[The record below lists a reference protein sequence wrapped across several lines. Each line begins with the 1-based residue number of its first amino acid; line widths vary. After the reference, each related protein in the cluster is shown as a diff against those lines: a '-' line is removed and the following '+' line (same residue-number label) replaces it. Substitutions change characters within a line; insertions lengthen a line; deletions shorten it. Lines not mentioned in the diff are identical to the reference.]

1 MARLAHNVQFQRL
14 SPLSLDP
21 KQRIVDEDDFG
32 VVLDDT
38 ILDSSPSE
46 MSPVHGDRRASFADS
61 ASAFSPTESAW
72 PDYPYHNDHA
82 PVRSSRNST
91 HHFRE
96 QNNSH
101 FIRSQGGHGVT
112 YGQAQTAPW
121 QLDGPSGSC
130 TPTAVYDGFSS
141 DYDVSS
147 GASYNNGGSGGNLHS
162 LHPSAYGGLPVGT
175 GPIFSQ
181 NASLSTSPQSAKDWM
196 STSSSEQMELRSLS
210 KRTRPGSPSYHS
222 ASSLLRRDGIRK
234 KNARFEIPAER
245 NLRTIDHLINQTN
258 DEQEIKELKQ
268 QKRLLRNRQA
278 A

>member
-1 MARLAHNVQFQRL
+1 MARLAHNVQFQRP
-14 SPLSLDP
+14 SHLSLDS
-21 KQRIVDEDDFG
+21 KQRIVDDDEFG

-38 ILDSSPSE
+38 ILDSSSSE
-46 MSPVHGDRRASFADS
+46 MSPVHTDRRASFADS
-61 ASAFSPTESAW
+61 APAFSPTESAW
-72 PDYPYHNDHA
+72 ADYSYHNDHA
-82 PVRSSRNST
+82 PVRPPSNAA

-96 QNNSH
+96 PNSSH
-101 FIRSQGGHGVT
+101 FIRSQGGHPVS
-112 YGQAQTAPW
+112 YGQPQAGQW
-121 QLDGPSGSC
+121 QLDGTSGSC
-130 TPTAVYDGFSS
+130 TPTPVYDGFPP
-141 DYDVSS
+141 DYDVSVA
-147 GASYNNGGSGGNLHS
+147 ASYNNGGSIQS
-162 LHPSAYGGLPVGT
+162 IHPSAYGGLPVAT

-181 NASLSTSPQSAKDWM
+181 NGSLSTSPQSSKDWM
-196 STSSSEQMELRSLS
+196 SASSSEQMELRSLS
-210 KRTRPGSPSYHS
+210 KRTRADSPSYLS